1 LLRKVVN
8 RETDR
13 QTDRQT
19 TLRKTEHTERERA
32 KFLKHTKP
40 GLLGLLTAERVRA
53 LFDANFNSHF
63 VSILSVHY
71 QLLDVASVN

>member
-1 LLRKVVN
+1 ML
-8 RETDR
+8 TDR

-19 TLRKTEHTERERA
+19 TLRKTEHTEHERA
-32 KFLKHTKP
+32 KFLKHTRP
-40 GLLGLLTAERVRA
+40 GLLGFGLLTAERVRA

-63 VSILSVHY
+63 VSILSVDY